1 MKLNVVDLKN
11 MNQLDKELNIS
22 LVLTT
27 VKKPKHLWAIYL
39 FANMYF
45 NVACRGVIESMYV
58 GRGLL
63 FEIKWLMHIVVK

>member
-45 NVACRGVIESMYV
+45 NVVCKGVSNREYVCGKGVIV
-58 GRGLL
+58 RN
-63 FEIKWLMHIVVK
+63 